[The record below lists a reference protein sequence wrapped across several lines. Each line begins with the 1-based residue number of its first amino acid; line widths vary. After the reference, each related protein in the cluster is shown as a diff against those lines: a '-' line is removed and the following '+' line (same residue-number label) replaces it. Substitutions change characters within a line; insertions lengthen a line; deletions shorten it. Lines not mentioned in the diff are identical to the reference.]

1 MRLKTIEERLERR
14 YGATAWKS
22 RGSAVDVLIATILS
36 QNTSDI
42 NSTRAFKSLKSTFS
56 SWESVGVASLGKIEN
71 AIKIGGLAKMKA
83 TYIRDAL
90 ERIKKDNGK
99 YDLSGLK
106 RQPTAKSLAYLTSF
120 HGIGEK
126 TAACVLLFAFG
137 LKIMPV
143 DTHVHRISQ
152 RLGLVPTGSDRRK
165 TFQFWFGQKN
175 LDDYYNLHLN
185 LVRHGR
191 EICLARKPGCADCV
205 INALCGFYKDRKDN
219 G

>member
-1 MRLKTIEERLERR
+1 MRLKKIEKRLEKR
-14 YGATAWKS
+14 YGKRAWKS

-56 SWESVGVASLGKIEN
+56 SWESARLAPLGKIEN
-71 AIKIGGLAKMKA
+71 AVKIGGLAKMKA
-83 TYIRDAL
+83 AYIKAAL
-90 ERIKKDNGK
+90 EKIRKDKGK

-106 RQPTAKSLAYLTSF
+106 LRPPAESLAYLTSF
-120 HGIGEK
+120 HGVGEK

-143 DTHVHRISQ
+143 DTHIQRISL
-152 RLGLVPTGSDRRK
+152 RLGLVPGHSDRGK

-175 LDDYYNLHLN
+175 IVDYYNLHLN

-205 INALCGFYKDRKDN
+205 INDLCGFYNERMSYD
-219 G
+219 

>member
-1 MRLKTIEERLERR
+1 MRLKTIEKRLARR
-14 YGATAWKS
+14 YSARAWKS

-42 NSTRAFKSLKSTFS
+42 NSARAFKSLKTTFP
-56 SWESVGVASLGKIEN
+56 SWESARTAPLRKIEN

-83 TYIRDAL
+83 AYIRAAL

-99 YDLSGLK
+99 YDLNRLK
-106 RQPTAKSLAYLTSF
+106 RRPLNESLAYLTSF
-120 HGIGEK
+120 HGVGEK

-143 DTHVHRISQ
+143 DTHVQRVSQ
-152 RLGLVPTGSDRRK
+152 RLGLVPRENNRGK

-175 LDDYYNLHLN
+175 IVDYYNLHLN

-191 EICLARKPGCADCV
+191 ETCLARKPRCADCV
-205 INALCGFYKDRKDN
+205 MNDLCGFYNERKDH